1 MPSAGTYAV
10 GGMSFIKIVE
20 IILIMA
26 YTKTSYSSRG
36 NVYIINGDDASDSS
50 GEMRLVNT
58 SRKSLRNALQ
68 ELGFNVMC
76 FQGPGIFLRELQ
88 FLQELKLALP
98 AVLLFDTRLHDWS
111 GITLQSDL
119 NQLEHAVPVIFLGS
133 NDDSKEVVTAMKQGA
148 VDFLA
153 QPFTL
158 QEMCTVIEKAMALNI
173 EESVRHVGEAEL
185 KVRLKTLTKRER
197 EICFL
202 MVRGYGNLEIAALNG
217 SSAGTVKI
225 HRRRVLSKM
234 GVDTLA
240 GLLTQ
245 MGTFDHL
252 RWHLVN

>member
-1 MPSAGTYAV
+1 
-10 GGMSFIKIVE
+10 MSINKI
-20 IILIMA
+20 
-26 YTKTSYSSRG
+26 SYSSRG
-36 NVYIINGDDASDSS
+36 NVYIINGYGDGDGES
-50 GEMRLVNT
+50 GLRELKLVNI

-68 ELGFNVMC
+68 EFGFNVMC
-76 FQGPGIFLRELQ
+76 FKGPRVFLHEFQ

-111 GITLQSDL
+111 GVTLQFDL
-119 NQLEHAVPVIFLGS
+119 NQLEHAVPVIFLGG

-158 QEMCTVIEKAMALNI
+158 QEMCKVIEKAMALN
-173 EESVRHVGEAEL
+173 VVDAARHLGEHDL
-185 KVRLKTLTKRER
+185 KVRLKSLTARER

-202 MVRGYGNLEIAALNG
+202 MARGYGNLEIAALNG

-225 HRRRVLSKM
+225 HRSRVFSKM
-234 GVDTLA
+234 GVNTLS

-245 MGTFDHL
+245 MGSFDRL
-252 RWHLVN
+252 RWDMVN